1 MIQITR
7 LIGKESNY
15 IVLKYIRVN
24 FILPV
29 FLGPRFSGGG
39 GSKMI
44 LCTIFMQLGKYIDRH
59 KI

>member
-7 LIGKESNY
+7 LIGKESNN

-44 LCTIFMQLGKYIDRH
+44 LCTIFMQLGKYI
-59 KI
+59 I